1 MGCRSLEKRTDCRI
15 VDNGL
20 SQDGCGW
27 GGDDSE
33 LLA

>member
-1 MGCRSLEKRTDCRI
+1 MGFRSPEKRTDCKI
-15 VDNGL
+15 IDNGL
-20 SQDGCGW
+20 SQDGCGC